1 MRQKFLIVWIL
12 LLTLTFSSGATCLAS
27 ADYPDVD
34 SKELQYQDM
43 LMLFLLPY
51 IEERLPDIYEPLLTV
66 IPLVYPY
73 MAEVVEVR
81 RENGFRGFS
90 FICTIEVVPTVGPHI
105 PVGKDRFTFE
115 ISVKKV
121 TVIGIQHL
129 KGPDKDHFPPNY
141 LDVLR

>member
-1 MRQKFLIVWIL
+1 MKRKFLIVWIL
-12 LLTLTFSSGATCLAS
+12 LLPLAFSSGTTAS
-27 ADYPDVD
+27 ANYPNED
-34 SKELQYQDM
+34 SRELQYQDM

-51 IEERLPDIYEPLLTV
+51 IEERLPDIYDPLLTV
-66 IPLVYPY
+66 TPMLYPY

-81 RENGFRGFS
+81 RANGFRGYS

-115 ISVKKV
+115 ISVKNVK
-121 TVIGIQHL
+121 VIGIQHL

-141 LDVLR
+141 ADVLR

>member
-1 MRQKFLIVWIL
+1 
-12 LLTLTFSSGATCLAS
+12 
-27 ADYPDVD
+27 
-34 SKELQYQDM
+34 M

-66 IPLVYPY
+66 TPMLYPY

-81 RENGFRGFS
+81 RANGFRGYS
-90 FICTIEVVPTVGPHI
+90 FKCTIEVVPTVGPHI

-121 TVIGIQHL
+121 KVIGTQHL
-129 KGPDKDHFPPNY
+129 KDPDKDHFPPNY
-141 LDVLR
+141 ADVLR